1 MTDTAS
7 IAPPTR
13 REGWR
18 RRATQLGRIALR
30 GLAVLVLS
38 LVVGYLL
45 SFGVSLDDSRFAHPP
60 DALTVVDREGVPLRQ
75 SRVDGEDRR
84 WVRLSEVSPQLIDA
98 VIAAEDGRFRSHVG
112 VDLLATARAFFQVL
126 VPFGPKSGASTIT
139 QQTIKLTHGRPHRLL
154 SKPLEV
160 LRALALE
167 RVMSK
172 DEILEQYLNR
182 LPYGDQIVGVGRASE
197 AYFGVSARDLGVAE
211 AALLAGIPRLP
222 SATEPRR
229 HLRAALVRR
238 DEVLRRMLAR
248 DLITEAQ
255 FREALASR
263 PRILTDD
270 VRAYRAPRFVDRV
283 IADHREDAVPPSAR
297 ERGRVIRT
305 SLDAVLQAESETL
318 LRAAVTRLEPRGV
331 RNAAA
336 VVIDARTGE
345 LLAYVGA
352 AREGAAHPGGQLDL
366 LRARRQPGSTLK
378 PFAYTMLFETGAHAA
393 TLLDDTAR
401 GMTGAGGTHFEAEN
415 YDGREHGPVR
425 ARAALAGS
433 LNLAAL
439 DVARRVGAPAI
450 VQRLRDL
457 GFTQV
462 PSAAEVGAAVVLGGV
477 DVSPLELGR
486 AYTALLNTGRILS
499 LERYPVPPPEEADAE
514 GQAPAD
520 SGAEASVGASAE
532 APAVASADAPAAAP
546 PGEPDTAAGTART
559 FEALAA
565 ATTVDILADGEA
577 RRLAFG
583 RDLEAEAGGVPF
595 ALKTGTSS
603 GYHDAWAVAFDART
617 IVVVWLG
624 DPGGAPLEHVS
635 GFEGAAP
642 VAARILAVARER
654 RGQDDAREAF
664 DASPLSET
672 VPVCALS
679 GQLPHAGCSTTIA
692 ERFVP
697 GHVPTET
704 CTLHNEQGE
713 VQLDARSAEWAR
725 GEGWLVG
732 EAEREDGPLRIEH
745 PGDGAEWWVDPLRR
759 TLTVLR
765 SSAPRPADVRW
776 EIDGRPLPEGEASW
790 VPEAGVHRITAR
802 RGAERAEVTLTV
814 YALERD

>member
-1 MTDTAS
+1 VSDRAPS
-7 IAPPTR
+7 APPTR
-13 REGWR
+13 QTR
-18 RRATQLGRIALR
+18 RRRWAATVAR
-30 GLAVLVLS
+30 AVPR
-38 LVVGYLL
+38 VVGVVVLGLLLGYLA
-45 SFGVSLDDSRFAHPP
+45 SFGVTLDESRFAHPP
-60 DALTVVDREGVPLRQ
+60 DALSVLDRHGVPLRQ
-75 SRVDGEDRR
+75 ARVDGVDRR
-84 WVRLSEVSPQLIDA
+84 WVSLDEVSPHLMAA
-98 VIAAEDGRFRSHVG
+98 VIAAEDGRFRSHPG
-112 VDLLATARAFFQVL
+112 VDLLATTRAVFQVL
-126 VPFGPKSGASTIT
+126 VPFGLKSGASTIT
-139 QQTIKLTHGRPHRLL
+139 QQTIKLTHGRPHGLL

-167 RVMSK
+167 RTMTK

-197 AYFGVSARDLGVAE
+197 AYFGVAARDLGVAE
-211 AALLAGIPRLP
+211 AALLAGIPRAP

-229 HLRAALVRR
+229 HLRAALIRR
-238 DEVLRRMLAR
+238 DEVLRRMR
-248 DLITEAQ
+248 NRELISEAVYQ
-255 FREALASR
+255 EAVASR

-283 IADHREDAVPPSAR
+283 MADHRDDAVPASAR
-297 ERGRVIRT
+297 ARGRVIRT
-305 SLDAVLQAESETL
+305 SLDAALQAESETL

-331 RNAAA
+331 RNAAG

-352 AREGAAHPGGQLDL
+352 AREGAEHAGGQLDL

-378 PFAYTMLFETGAHAA
+378 PFAYTMLFEGGAHAA

-425 ARAALAGS
+425 ARPALAGS

-457 GFTQV
+457 GFTEV

-486 AYTALLNTGRILS
+486 AYTALLNAGRMVALQ
-499 LERYPVPPPEEADAE
+499 RYPQAPRDDAE
-514 GQAPAD
+514 VAPATG
-520 SGAEASVGASAE
+520 GAAGEVEPSAAPE
-532 APAVASADAPAAAP
+532 APAS
-546 PGEPDTAAGTART
+546 AGTVSEADPTAETRT
-559 FEALAA
+559 FEPLAA
-565 ATTVDILADGEA
+565 ATTLDILADGPA

-583 RDLEAEAGGVPF
+583 RDLEAEAGGESF

-617 IVVVWLG
+617 VVVVWLG
-624 DPGGAPLEHVS
+624 DPGGAPLERVS

-642 VAARILAVARER
+642 VAARILAAARAQ
-654 RGQDDAREAF
+654 RGVDDQRQAF
-664 DASPLSET
+664 DATPLSET

-697 GHVPTET
+697 GRVPTES
-704 CTLHNEQGE
+704 CTLHDESGT
-713 VQLDARSAEWAR
+713 VLLDARGAEWAR

-732 EAEREDGPLRIEH
+732 EAARADGPLRIEH
-745 PGDGAEWWVDPLRR
+745 PSDGAEWWVDPLRP
-759 TLTVLR
+759 TPTELR
-765 SSAPRPADVRW
+765 SSAPVASDVRW
-776 EIDGRPLPEGEASW
+776 EINGNPLPVGEASW
-790 VPEAGVHRITAR
+790 LPVEGVHRITAR
-802 RGAERAEVTLTV
+802 RGAERVEVTLTV
-814 YALERD
+814 HALQRH

>member
-1 MTDTAS
+1 MTDPVTS
-7 IAPPTR
+7 APPAR
-13 REGWR
+13 PNR
-18 RRATQLGRIALR
+18 RRRWAAVVARAVPRALGAVVL
-30 GLAVLVLS
+30 GLLL
-38 LVVGYLL
+38 GYLA
-45 SFGVSLDDSRFAHPP
+45 SFGVTLDESRFAHPP
-60 DALTVVDREGVPLRQ
+60 DALSVLDRHGVPLRQ
-75 SRVDGEDRR
+75 SRVDGVDRR
-84 WVRLSEVSPQLIDA
+84 WVSLDEVSPHLVAAI
-98 VIAAEDGRFRSHVG
+98 IAAEDGRFRSHPG
-112 VDLLATARAFFQVL
+112 VDLLATTRAVFQVL

-139 QQTIKLTHGRPHRLL
+139 QQTIKLTHGRPHGLL

-167 RVMSK
+167 RTMTK

-197 AYFGVSARDLGVAE
+197 AYFGVLARDLGVAD
-211 AALLAGIPRLP
+211 AALLAGIPRAP

-238 DEVLRRMLAR
+238 DEVLRRMRNR
-248 DLITEAQ
+248 DLISEAVY
-255 FREALASR
+255 REAVASR

-283 IADHREDAVPPSAR
+283 MADHRDDAVPASAR
-297 ERGRVIRT
+297 ARGRVIRT
-305 SLDAVLQAESETL
+305 SLDAALQAESEAL

-331 RNAAA
+331 RNAAG

-352 AREGAAHPGGQLDL
+352 AREGAEHAGGQLDL

-378 PFAYTMLFETGAHAA
+378 PFAYTMLFEGGAHAA

-425 ARAALAGS
+425 ARPALAGS

-457 GFTQV
+457 GFTEV

-486 AYTALLNTGRILS
+486 AYTALLNAGHMVALQ
-499 LERYPVPPPEEADAE
+499 RYPQAPPDDAEVAPATGGAAGEAEPSADAE
-514 GQAPAD
+514 PPAPD
-520 SGAEASVGASAE
+520 GAVS
-532 APAVASADAPAAAP
+532 DAAP
-546 PGEPDTAAGTART
+546 DADART
-559 FEALAA
+559 FEPLAA
-565 ATTVDILADGEA
+565 ATTLDILADGTA

-583 RDLEAEAGGVPF
+583 RDLEAEAGGEPF

-617 IVVVWLG
+617 VVVVWLG
-624 DPGGAPLEHVS
+624 DPGGAPLDRVS

-642 VAARILAVARER
+642 VAARILAAARAQ
-654 RGQDDAREAF
+654 RGVDDQREAF
-664 DASPLSET
+664 DATPLSET

-697 GHVPTET
+697 GRVPTET
-704 CTLHNEQGE
+704 CTLHDASGT
-713 VQLDARSAEWAR
+713 VLLDARGAEWAR

-732 EAEREDGPLRIEH
+732 EAARADGPLRIEH
-745 PGDGAEWWVDPLRR
+745 PSDGAEWWVDPLRP
-759 TLTVLR
+759 TPTELR
-765 SSAPRPADVRW
+765 SSAPVAADVRW
-776 EIDGRPLPEGEASW
+776 EVDGHPLPVGEASW
-790 VPEAGVHRITAR
+790 LPVAGVHRITAR
-802 RGAERAEVTLTV
+802 RGAERVEVTLTV
-814 YALERD
+814 HALERH

>member
-1 MTDTAS
+1 VSDRAPS
-7 IAPPTR
+7 APPTR
-13 REGWR
+13 PTR
-18 RRATQLGRIALR
+18 RRRWAAAVARAVPRAVGVVVLGL
-30 GLAVLVLS
+30 LL
-38 LVVGYLL
+38 GYLA
-45 SFGVSLDDSRFAHPP
+45 SFGVTLDESRFAHPP
-60 DALTVVDREGVPLRQ
+60 DALSVLDRHGVPLRQ
-75 SRVDGEDRR
+75 SRVDGVDRR
-84 WVRLSEVSPQLIDA
+84 WVSLDEVSPHLVAA
-98 VIAAEDGRFRSHVG
+98 VIAAEDGRFRSHPG
-112 VDLLATARAFFQVL
+112 VDLLATTRAVFQVL
-126 VPFGPKSGASTIT
+126 VPFGLKSGASTIT
-139 QQTIKLTHGRPHRLL
+139 QQTIKLTHGRPHGLL

-167 RVMSK
+167 RAMTK

-197 AYFGVSARDLGVAE
+197 AYFGVAARDLGVAE
-211 AALLAGIPRLP
+211 AALLAGIPRAP

-229 HLRAALVRR
+229 HLRAALIRR
-238 DEVLRRMLAR
+238 DEVLRRMR
-248 DLITEAQ
+248 HRELISEAEY
-255 FREALASR
+255 RAAVASR

-283 IADHREDAVPPSAR
+283 MADHRDDAVPASAR
-297 ERGRVIRT
+297 ARGRVIRT
-305 SLDAVLQAESETL
+305 SLDAALQAESEAL

-331 RNAAA
+331 RNGAG

-352 AREGAAHPGGQLDL
+352 AREGAEHAGGQLDL

-378 PFAYTMLFETGAHAA
+378 PFAYTMLFEGGAHAA

-425 ARAALAGS
+425 ARPALAGS

-457 GFTQV
+457 GFTEV

-486 AYTALLNTGRILS
+486 AYTALLNAGHMVALQ
-499 LERYPVPPPEEADAE
+499 RYP
-514 GQAPAD
+514 QAPAD
-520 SGAEASVGASAE
+520 DSEPASAGDAGASEAMPGAPAE
-532 APAVASADAPAAAP
+532 APASAGAASDAEP
-546 PGEPDTAAGTART
+546 PVETRT
-559 FEALAA
+559 FEPLAA
-565 ATTVDILADGEA
+565 ATTLDILADGTA

-583 RDLEAEAGGVPF
+583 RDLEAEAGGEPF

-617 IVVVWLG
+617 VVVVWLG
-624 DPGGAPLEHVS
+624 DPGGAPLERVS

-642 VAARILAVARER
+642 VAARILAAARAQ
-654 RGQDDAREAF
+654 RGVDDQREAL
-664 DASPLSET
+664 DATPLSET

-697 GHVPTET
+697 GRVPTES
-704 CTLHNEQGE
+704 CTLHDESGT
-713 VQLDARSAEWAR
+713 VLLDARGAEWAR

-732 EAEREDGPLRIEH
+732 EAARADGPLRIEH
-745 PGDGAEWWVDPLRR
+745 PSDGAEWWVDPLRP
-759 TLTVLR
+759 TPTELR
-765 SSAPRPADVRW
+765 SSAPVASDVRW
-776 EIDGRPLPEGEASW
+776 EINGNPLPVGEASW
-790 VPEAGVHRITAR
+790 LPVEGVHRITAR
-802 RGAERAEVTLTV
+802 RGAERVEVTLTV
-814 YALERD
+814 HALERH

>member
-1 MTDTAS
+1 VSDRAS
-7 IAPPTR
+7 GAPPAR
-13 REGWR
+13 PRGRERWAGVVAR
-18 RRATQLGRIALR
+18 VVPRALGAGVLAL
-30 GLAVLVLS
+30 LL
-38 LVVGYLL
+38 GYLA
-45 SFGVSLDDSRFAHPP
+45 SFGVTLDESRFAHPP
-60 DALTVVDREGVPLRQ
+60 DALSVLDRHGVPLRQ
-75 SRVDGEDRR
+75 SRVDGVDRR
-84 WVRLSEVSPQLIDA
+84 WVALDEVSPHLVAA
-98 VIAAEDGRFRSHVG
+98 VIAAEDGRFRSHPG
-112 VDLLATARAFFQVL
+112 VDLLATARAVFQVL
-126 VPFGPKSGASTIT
+126 VPFGLKSGASTIT
-139 QQTIKLTHGRPHRLL
+139 QQTIKLTHGRPHGLL

-167 RVMSK
+167 RIMTK

-197 AYFGVSARDLGVAE
+197 AYFGVPARDLGIAE
-211 AALLAGIPRLP
+211 AALLAGIPRAP

-238 DEVLRRMLAR
+238 DEVLRRMR
-248 DLITEAQ
+248 HRELISEAAY
-255 FREALASR
+255 REALASR
-263 PRILTDD
+263 PRILTDG

-283 IADHREDAVPPSAR
+283 IADHRDDAVPASAR

-305 SLDAVLQAESETL
+305 SLDASLQAEAESL

-331 RNAAA
+331 RNAAG

-352 AREGAAHPGGQLDL
+352 ARDGAEHAGGQLDL

-378 PFAYTMLFETGAHAA
+378 PFAYTMLFEGGAHAA

-425 ARAALAGS
+425 ARPALAGS

-457 GFTQV
+457 GFTEV

-486 AYTALLNTGRILS
+486 AYTALLNAGHMLA
-499 LERYPVPPPEEADAE
+499 LQRYPQVAPSDADTDVEAEADAGAQAE
-514 GQAPAD
+514 GATAVAEPRVPDAPAD
-520 SGAEASVGASAE
+520 EPADHTSPTAEARVF
-532 APAVASADAPAAAP
+532 
-546 PGEPDTAAGTART
+546 EP
-559 FEALAA
+559 LAA
-565 ATTVDILADGEA
+565 ATTLDILADGTA

-583 RDLEAEAGGVPF
+583 RDLEAEAGGEPF

-617 IVVVWLG
+617 LVVVWLG
-624 DPGGAPLEHVS
+624 DPGGAPLERVS

-642 VAARILAVARER
+642 VAARILAAARAL
-654 RGQDDAREAF
+654 RGVDAQRQPF
-664 DASPLSET
+664 DATPLSET

-679 GQLPHAGCSTTIA
+679 GQLPHAGCSTTVA

-697 GHVPTET
+697 GRVPTES
-704 CTLHNEQGE
+704 CTLHDESGA
-713 VQLDARSAEWAR
+713 VLLDERGAEWAR

-732 EAEREDGPLRIEH
+732 RAARPDGPLRIEH
-745 PGDGAEWWVDPLRR
+745 PSDGAEWWVDPLRP
-759 TLTVLR
+759 TPTELR
-765 SSAPRPADVRW
+765 SSAPVASDVRW
-776 EIDGRPLPEGEASW
+776 QIDGHPLPQGDARW
-790 VPEAGVHRITAR
+790 LPVAGVHRISAQ
-802 RGAERAEVTLTV
+802 RGAERVEVTLTV
-814 YALERD
+814 HALQRH

>member
-1 MTDTAS
+1 ML
-7 IAPPTR
+7 
-13 REGWR
+13 R
-18 RRATQLGRIALR
+18 RRWAAKLGRVALR
-30 GLAVLVLS
+30 GLGVLVLGLS
-38 LVVGYLL
+38 LGYLA
-45 SFGVSLDDSRFAHPP
+45 SFGVTLDDSRFGHPP
-60 DALTVVDREGVPLRQ
+60 DALSVLDRHGTPLRQ
-75 SRVDGEDRR
+75 SRIDGVDRR
-84 WVRLSEVSPQLIDA
+84 WVALADVSPHLIDA
-98 VIAAEDGRFRSHVG
+98 VIAAEDGRFRTHVG
-112 VDLLATARAFFQVL
+112 VDLLATTRAFFQVL

-167 RVMSK
+167 RAMTK

-197 AYFGVSARDLGVAE
+197 AYFGVPARDLGVAE
-211 AALLAGIPRLP
+211 AALLAGIPRAP

-238 DEVLRRMLAR
+238 DEVLRRMRHR
-248 DLITEAQ
+248 DLISEAVY
-255 FREALASR
+255 REALTSR

-283 IADHREDAVPPSAR
+283 IADHREDAVPSSAR

-305 SLDAVLQAESETL
+305 SLDAGLQAESEAL

-331 RNAAA
+331 RNGAG

-352 AREGAAHPGGQLDL
+352 AREGAGHAGGQLDL

-378 PFAYTMLFETGAHAA
+378 PFAYTMLFEGGANAA

-462 PSAAEVGAAVVLGGV
+462 PAAAEVGAAVVLGGV

-486 AYTALLNTGRILS
+486 AYTGLLNTGRILP
-499 LERYPVPPPEEADAE
+499 LERYPVPPVDPAPQDSDAVTPREARLF
-514 GQAPAD
+514 
-520 SGAEASVGASAE
+520 
-532 APAVASADAPAAAP
+532 
-546 PGEPDTAAGTART
+546 EP
-559 FEALAA
+559 LAA

-583 RDLEAEAGGVPF
+583 RDLEAEAGGEPF

-617 IVVVWLG
+617 VVVVWLG
-624 DPGGAPLEHVS
+624 DPGGAPLDHVS

-642 VAARILAVARER
+642 VAARILAAARAL
-654 RGQDDAREAF
+654 RGTDQAQQAF

-697 GHVPTET
+697 GRVPTET
-704 CTLHNEQGE
+704 CTLHSESGE
-713 VQLDARSAEWAR
+713 VLLDARNAEWAR
-725 GEGWLVG
+725 SEGWLVG
-732 EAEREDGPLRIEH
+732 EAERPDGPLRIEH
-745 PGDGAEWWVDPLRR
+745 PSDGAEWWVDPLRR
-759 TLTVLR
+759 TVTELR

-776 EIDGRPLPEGEASW
+776 EINGHALPAGEASW
-790 VPEAGVHRITAR
+790 IPEAGVHRVTAR
-802 RGAERAEVTLTV
+802 RGDEQVEVTLTV
-814 YALERD
+814 YALERH

>member
-1 MTDTAS
+1 MNR
-7 IAPPTR
+7 APVSALPPGDR
-13 REGWR
+13 S
-18 RRATQLGRIALR
+18 RAALPPWAAKLGRVALR
-30 GLAVLVLS
+30 GLGVLVLGLS
-38 LVVGYLL
+38 LGYLA
-45 SFGVSLDDSRFAHPP
+45 SFGVTLDESRFGHPP
-60 DALTVVDREGVPLRQ
+60 DALSVLDRHGTPLRQ
-75 SRVDGEDRR
+75 SRIDGVDRR
-84 WVRLSEVSPQLIDA
+84 WVALADVSPHLIDA
-98 VIAAEDGRFRSHVG
+98 VIAAEDGRFRTHVG
-112 VDLLATARAFFQVL
+112 VDLLATTRAFFQVL

-167 RVMSK
+167 RTMTK

-197 AYFGVSARDLGVAE
+197 AYFGVPARDLGVAE
-211 AALLAGIPRLP
+211 AALLAGIPRAP

-229 HLRAALVRR
+229 HLRAALIRR
-238 DEVLRRMLAR
+238 DEVLRRMWHR
-248 DLITEAQ
+248 DLISEAVY
-255 FREALASR
+255 REALRSR

-283 IADHREDAVPPSAR
+283 VADHREDAVPASAR

-305 SLDAVLQAESETL
+305 SLDASLQAESEAL

-331 RNAAA
+331 RNGAG

-352 AREGAAHPGGQLDL
+352 AREGAGHAGGQLDL

-378 PFAYTMLFETGAHAA
+378 PFAYTMLFEGGANAA

-462 PSAAEVGAAVVLGGV
+462 PAAAEVGAAVVLGGV

-486 AYTALLNTGRILS
+486 AYTALLNTGRTLP
-499 LERYPVPPPEEADAE
+499 LERYPVAPVDSGATVEPA
-514 GQAPAD
+514 APAD
-520 SGAEASVGASAE
+520 PA
-532 APAVASADAPAAAP
+532 APTAPAAAP
-546 PGEPDTAAGTART
+546 AAGATDPAPSDPAAT
-559 FEALAA
+559 SEAPLFEPLAA

-583 RDLEAEAGGVPF
+583 RDLEAEAGGEPF

-617 IVVVWLG
+617 VVVVWLG
-624 DPGGAPLEHVS
+624 DPGGAPLDHVS

-642 VAARILAVARER
+642 VAARILAAARAL
-654 RGQDDAREAF
+654 RGTDQAQQAF

-697 GHVPTET
+697 GRVPTET
-704 CTLHNEQGE
+704 CALHSESGE
-713 VQLDARSAEWAR
+713 VLLDARNAEWAR

-732 EAEREDGPLRIEH
+732 EAERPDGPLRIEH
-745 PGDGAEWWVDPLRR
+745 PSDGAEWWVDPLRR
-759 TLTVLR
+759 TVTELR
-765 SSAPRPADVRW
+765 SSAPRAADVRW
-776 EIDGRPLPEGEASW
+776 EIDGRALPAGEASW
-790 VPEAGVHRITAR
+790 IPEAGVHRVTAR
-802 RGAERAEVTLTV
+802 RGDERVEVTLTV
-814 YALERD
+814 HELERH